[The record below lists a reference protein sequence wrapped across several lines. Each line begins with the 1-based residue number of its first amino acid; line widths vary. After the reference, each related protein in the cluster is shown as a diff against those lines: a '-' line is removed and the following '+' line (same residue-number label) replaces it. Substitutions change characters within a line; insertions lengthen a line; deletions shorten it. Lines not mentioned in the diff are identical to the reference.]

1 MGEQKKRPGMRRKKP
16 NNGLVINVLTLIV
29 IVLVVFEGKSLI
41 SLFSKDS
48 LAQRIKTEVDEVL
61 AQEELAQNKGS
72 SEAQS
77 ESQKKTPVTE
87 KTPAQTESQAQT
99 DSTIP
104 AAYADVV
111 VPKAATP
118 VDDSYFAD
126 AVFIGDSRMEGFKN
140 QSGITQGAFLTA
152 VGMELED
159 IYDTPYIATASG
171 NITVFDALKK
181 APYKKVYMMIGTNE
195 LGTYDF
201 NSFKETYIKV
211 LGDIQTIQPDAII
224 YVYSVVY
231 VEEDLTEFDYVN
243 NKNVDTANEKILEIC
258 KEKGYHYLN
267 LNEVLSDGNGS
278 LTKGATSDGVHM
290 YEEYLKMWLDYTKS
304 HYISDTGSSGT
315 TGNSPPTEGSET
327 TPVTEATETAETQ
340 DLNQV

>member
-61 AQEELAQNKGS
+61 AQEELAQNKGA

-87 KTPAQTESQAQT
+87 KAPAQTETQAQT
-99 DSTIP
+99 DSTVP
-104 AAYADVV
+104 AAYRDVV

-118 VDDSYFAD
+118 ADDSYFAD

-140 QSGITQGAFLTA
+140 QSGITKGSFLTA

-201 NSFKETYIKV
+201 NTFKETYTKV

-243 NKNVDTANEKILEIC
+243 NVDAANEKILEIC

-278 LTKGATSDGVHM
+278 LIKGATSDGVHM

-315 TGNSPPTEGSET
+315 TGNSPSTEGTET
-327 TPVTEATETAETQ
+327 TPATEATEAQ